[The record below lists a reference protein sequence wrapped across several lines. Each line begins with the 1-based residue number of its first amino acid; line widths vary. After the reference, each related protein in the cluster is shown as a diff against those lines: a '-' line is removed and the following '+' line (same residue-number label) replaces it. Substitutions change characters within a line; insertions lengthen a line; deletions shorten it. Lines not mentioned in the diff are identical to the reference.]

1 MQKKSVILFH
11 ITNERNPNGHIGV
24 RRKEGAECVVVS
36 CVVVLGSVL
45 CGGVGFGSVSVV
57 VLSSVL
63 CGGVVVSL
71 VLVVSVW

>member
-1 MQKKSVILFH
+1 M
-11 ITNERNPNGHIGV
+11 
-24 RRKEGAECVVVS
+24 S

-45 CGGVGFGSVSVV
+45 CGGVGAGSVSVV

-71 VLVVSVW
+71 VLVVSVWWYVGVAGFLTRIFSSS